1 MSETNKFLILNHE
14 TDHPHFD
21 FYLQF
26 EDQQLSWIIPNG
38 IPTNKKEK
46 KVAIQNELC
55 SYTID
60 EMTLE
65 KKFEDSYGIGKIEI
79 WDSGSIKADTRKNI
93 KIIIEAKGD
102 KMSGKY
108 LLHIPNWGRWTK
120 KRLWTIEKIR

>member
-46 KVAIQNELC
+46 KGVKHLFDNSTRLI
-55 SYTID
+55 
-60 EMTLE
+60 
-65 KKFEDSYGIGKIEI
+65 YGHNI
-79 WDSGSIKADTRKNI
+79 IKGN
-93 KIIIEAKGD
+93 
-102 KMSGKY
+102 
-108 LLHIPNWGRWTK
+108 P
-120 KRLWTIEKIR
+120 